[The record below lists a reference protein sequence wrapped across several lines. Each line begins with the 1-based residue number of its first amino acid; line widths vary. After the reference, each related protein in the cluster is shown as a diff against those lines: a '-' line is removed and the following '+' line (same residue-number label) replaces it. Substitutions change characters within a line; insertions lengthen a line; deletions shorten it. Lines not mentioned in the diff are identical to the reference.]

1 MDRREF
7 LRVSSGLAAGCM
19 LLPQAL
25 EAAIAGGFAA
35 SLRADQGR
43 VVPAD
48 PTVNVEKIALL
59 RRWRGDTLTSQVVN
73 RGKQPVRIREIV
85 LASTP
90 HGMPAEAHLYGES
103 FQMLSQTAGTLA
115 KPEDMGYSELK
126 HYRIPQPADATSIFS
141 LLMLTPPAGKT
152 TMAAFTSCRRFIGRF
167 YLRPQTLD
175 TVIDTEG
182 LELKPGE
189 SWDLEEFMIAE
200 SGSRAE
206 LLNQLSTRLAQN
218 HPRKSFAPIP
228 TGWCSW
234 YHFGPRVTAQN
245 VLDNLAFIAENIPGL
260 RYIQID
266 DGYQAAM
273 GDWLETGKA
282 FGGDLVSVLKEIKKR
297 GFEPAIWVAP
307 FIAQKDSH
315 VFQQHPDWFI
325 KDADGKPLASNTV
338 TFGGWRFP
346 PWYAFDGTHP
356 EVQKHF
362 EEFFG
367 VMRREWGC
375 TYFKLDANFWGA
387 MHGGRFHDPNATRV
401 EAYRHG
407 MQAIQR
413 GVGDGFILGCN
424 HPMWPSLGL
433 IDGSRSS
440 DDIKRAWA
448 KFRSTGRQNLARGWQ
463 NGKLW
468 WNDPDAVCLSGE
480 MSDDE
485 YQLHATVIYACG
497 GMTLSG
503 DDLTNIAPARLD
515 MLRKL
520 LPPTGVAAEFEDDL
534 LRIGYIRLPKAL
546 MVCLFNWDEAPQ
558 TLSFRLPAG
567 GRHVSDYWSE
577 EDMGRRDGVVEVK
590 DMPPHSARLF
600 KCV

>member
-7 LRVSSGLAAGCM
+7 LRVSSGAAAGCM
-19 LLPQAL
+19 LLPPAL
-25 EAAIAGGFAA
+25 EAALAPGFGAA
-35 SLRADQGR
+35 FRADQGK
-43 VVPAD
+43 VVPLDAAA
-48 PTVNVEKIALL
+48 NVDKIVLV
-59 RRWRGDTLTSQVVN
+59 RRWRGDVLTSQVVN
-73 RGKQPVRIREIV
+73 RSKQPVRIREIV
-85 LASTP
+85 LASAQ
-90 HGMPAEAHLYGES
+90 HGMPAEARLYGES
-103 FQMLSQTAGTLA
+103 FQMLSQTSGTLA
-115 KPEDMGYSELK
+115 RPEDMGYSERK
-126 HYRIPQPADATSIFS
+126 HYRIPQPEDATSIFS
-141 LLMLTPPAGKT
+141 LLMLTPPGGKT

-182 LELKPGE
+182 LELNPGQ
-189 SWDLEEFMIAE
+189 SWELEEFMLGEGA
-200 SGSRAE
+200 GRAG
-206 LLNQLSTRLAQN
+206 LLGQLSARLVQN
-218 HPRKSFAPIP
+218 HPRKPFTPIP

-234 YHFGPRVTAQN
+234 YHFGPRVTAKN
-245 VLDNLAFIAENIPGL
+245 VLDNLEYIAENIPGL

-282 FGGDLVSVLKEIKKR
+282 FGGDVVSVLKEIRKR

-315 VFQQHPDWFI
+315 VFQQHPEWFI
-325 KDADGKPLASNTV
+325 MDVDGNPLASNTV
-338 TFGGWRFP
+338 TFGGWRFG
-346 PWYAFDGTHP
+346 PWYALDGTHP

-367 VMRREWGC
+367 QMRRDWGC

-387 MHGGRFHDPNATRV
+387 MHGGRFHDPRATRV
-401 EAYRHG
+401 EAYRRG

-440 DDIKRAWA
+440 DDIKRTWA
-448 KFRSTGRQNLARGWQ
+448 KFRGAGRQNLARGWQ

-468 WNDPDAVCLSGE
+468 WNDPDAVVLTGE

-497 GMTLSG
+497 GMTLNG
-503 DDLTNIAPARLD
+503 DDLTTISPARLE

-520 LPPTGVAAEFEDDL
+520 LPPTGVAAEFEDDS
-534 LRIGYIRLPKAL
+534 LRVGYIRLPKAL
-546 MVCLFNWDEAPQ
+546 MVCLFNWEETPQ

-567 GRHVSDYWSE
+567 GRRVSDYWSE